1 MKKLLIIV
9 MCAGLAF
16 AASAQTHGIS
26 GVHSYGYVIRPR
38 VSVGFGYYPY
48 YGPFGFYGYY
58 GFPYGY
64 YPYAYGPAYGR
75 PSNLQR
81 KEDDIRADY
90 ADRIYSV
97 KQDNSLTS
105 KEKHEQIHA
114 LKKERKQ
121 AIKDLV
127 ANYHKKPATTKQ
139 PAANNQSETK

>member
-9 MCAGLAF
+9 MCACFVF
-16 AASAQTHGIS
+16 AAKAQTHGIS
-26 GVHSYGYVIRPR
+26 GVHSYGYVIAPR
-38 VSVGFGYYPY
+38 VSVGFGYYPFY
-48 YGPFGFYGYY
+48 SPFGYY
-58 GFPYGY
+58 GYPYGY
-64 YPYAYGPAYGR
+64 YPYPYGSVYGR

-105 KEKHEQIHA
+105 KQKREQIRD

-121 AIKDLV
+121 AIHDLV
-127 ANYHKKPATTKQ
+127 VNYHKQPASDKQ
-139 PAANNQSETK
+139 PAPDKQPETK